1 MEKYSHLKTKIREID
16 NFPTPGVKFKDIA
29 PLLEDKSSFREA
41 VNGIAYF
48 FSAEGEKIDKVVGIE
63 SRGFLFA
70 SSIAY
75 LLNTGVV
82 MVRKKDKLPYQ
93 KIFRH
98 HSLEYGKGL
107 LEMHVDSVKKGEK
120 ILIVDD
126 VLATG
131 GTAEAAIKLVLDL
144 GGDIVGAG
152 FLIELPFGGR
162 EKLKRYKIESLIH
175 YEK

>member
-70 SSIAY
+70 
-75 LLNTGVV
+75 
-82 MVRKKDKLPYQ
+82 
-93 KIFRH
+93 
-98 HSLEYGKGL
+98 
-107 LEMHVDSVKKGEK
+107 
-120 ILIVDD
+120 
-126 VLATG
+126 
-131 GTAEAAIKLVLDL
+131 
-144 GGDIVGAG
+144 
-152 FLIELPFGGR
+152 
-162 EKLKRYKIESLIH
+162 
-175 YEK
+175 